1 MTISIDT
8 IISLITLFFG
18 GSGLGIFFT
27 WRYARKKAAAEA
39 AKAAAEAKSAEAE
52 AVKANIEANKEM
64 QSLYQRLVEDAKNDR
79 EDQRR
84 YIAELKEDRNSLR
97 EERNKMQKRLT
108 QLSDELDNVKR
119 IQARQGRQLEGM
131 RPFLCGDL
139 KCKKRQL
146 VQLIEGAAE
155 AYDGAAAPSDN
166 SETPES

>member
-18 GSGLGIFFT
+18 ASGLGIFFT
-27 WRYARKKAAAEA
+27 WRYARKKAEAEA

-52 AVKANIEANKEM
+52 AAKANIEANKEM
-64 QSLYQRLVEDAKNDR
+64 QSLYQRLVDDVKKDR

-97 EERNKMQKRLT
+97 DERNKMQKRLT

-119 IQARQGRQLEGM
+119 IQARQGRQLEAM
-131 RPFLCGDL
+131 RPFLCGDMA
-139 KCKKRQL
+139 CKKRQL
-146 VQLIEGAAE
+146 VQFIEGVAE
-155 AYDGAAAPSDN
+155 EIDN
-166 SETPES
+166 DESLDNEA